1 MKRILLFLTIIAAMV
16 PSACASTETAA
27 VGNIDTLSVDTKMGR
42 PVNAIVVRPNYYTE
56 KKQYQVLYL
65 LHGMTGNYTDWSS
78 HMDLV
83 PLATKYNVIIV
94 CPDGQDSFYY
104 DSPIDPKMQFESYII
119 NELIPAV
126 DKRYSTIAE
135 RKGRV
140 ITGLSMGG
148 HGAMWLALRHQDI
161 FRAAGSM
168 SGALNV
174 AAIPQSKEIQRVIG
188 SHDNWTQYSAISL
201 IPTLKEGTLDIIIDE
216 GISDFL
222 YDQNM
227 EFHKALRKAGISHTF
242 HMRPGKHTWDFWTES
257 LPRHMKFFFE

>member
-1 MKRILLFLTIIAAMV
+1 MTIFAAIF
-16 PSACASTETAA
+16 PTACASTESAA
-27 VGNIDTLSVDTKMGR
+27 VGNIDTLDIDSKMGR
-42 PVNAIVVRPNYYTE
+42 VVKSIVVRPKYYTE
-56 KKQYQVLYL
+56 KRQYQVLYL
-65 LHGMTGNYTDWSS
+65 LHGMTGNYTDWTS

-104 DSPIDPKMQFESYII
+104 DSPVDPKMQFESYII
-119 NELIPAV
+119 KELIPAV
-126 DKRYSTIAE
+126 DEKYSTVPD
-135 RKGRV
+135 RSGRV

-148 HGAMWLALRHQDI
+148 HGAMWLALRHQDL

-174 AAIPQSKEIQRVIG
+174 AAIPQSKEIERVIG
-188 SHDNWTQYSAISL
+188 GHDNWTAYSAISL
-201 IPTLKEGTLDIIIDE
+201 IPTLKEGTLQLIIDE
-216 GISDFL
+216 GNGDFL

-227 EFHKALRKAGISHTF
+227 AFHKALRKAGISHTF
-242 HMRPGKHTWDFWTES
+242 HLRPGKHTWDFWTES